1 MTNKNWKLYDKNG
14 KTVFTNEKDILAAE
28 KKGIIAK
35 GEGITKAQF
44 AKQGGNGYVISKHD
58 PSIRIPVKN
67 GFPQYGEI
75 TEVIAKLESKVTTNR
90 DVNFERFDR
99 AIAREWRNNNG
110 IIPQEYADAL
120 TRNHVNFEEIK
131 FSDIKILR
139 RQLKLVWHEAED
151 GFTGY
156 LVPRV
161 LHNAASGGIPHLGGV
176 SVTHNYAQL
185 QDIMNIIRSG
195 N

>member
-1 MTNKNWKLYDKNG
+1 MFEVNSLTNKNWKLYDENGNVVYSTEAEATKLGGISKSTFVKN
-14 KTVFTNEKDILAAE
+14 
-28 KKGIIAK
+28 
-35 GEGITKAQF
+35 
-44 AKQGGNGYVISKHD
+44 GGNGYVVSKSN

-99 AIAREWRNNNG
+99 AIAEKWSNSNNKG
-110 IIPQEYADAL
+110 IIPQEYADWL
-120 TRNHVNFEEIK
+120 TGKHVDLEAIEPEYIA
-131 FSDIKILR
+131 IMR

-156 LVPRV
+156 LVPRA

>member
-44 AKQGGNGYVISKHD
+44 VKHGGNGYVISKHD

-75 TEVIAKLESKVTTNR
+75 TEVIAKLESKVTTTR
-90 DVNFERFDR
+90 KVNYERFDK
-99 AIAREWRNNNG
+99 AIAEKWSNSNNNG

-120 TRNHVNFEEIK
+120 TRNRTKRKTVSRDTLYRERYIT
-131 FSDIKILR
+131 R
-139 RQLKLVWHEAED
+139 RVAVYRIWAE
-151 GFTGY
+151 Y
-156 LVPRV
+156 L
-161 LHNAASGGIPHLGGV
+161 
-176 SVTHNYAQL
+176 
-185 QDIMNIIRSG
+185 
-195 N
+195 